1 MRNSKLCRPLEL
13 SIIYLKTC
21 GFKKH
26 FANPLDSRINL
37 NMDQTKIKFNNKL
50 LNLRITRS
58 HECAYLQNREEQRL
72 AADISEVPQ
81 LHDQLAESGF
91 RRVENWVYK
100 PVCIDCNSCIPIR
113 VDAQN
118 FVLSKSLKR
127 ILRKNNHLQMSFDNK
142 DADEEAFNLF
152 KTYLKSR
159 HNDGQMATM
168 SQFDFHSMI
177 HNSPINTFLIKY
189 RDEDNDLV
197 ACLLMDNQ
205 RDGLSAVYSF
215 FDPRLE
221 QQSLGTFLII
231 DAIQLT
237 KSYSKKWLYLGYLVK
252 NSQKMAYKARFKPY
266 ELYVDGHWVEKD

>member
-1 MRNSKLCRPLEL
+1 ME
-13 SIIYLKTC
+13 
-21 GFKKH
+21 
-26 FANPLDSRINL
+26 
-37 NMDQTKIKFNNKL
+37 QTKIKFTNKL

-118 FVLSKSLKR
+118 FVLSKNLKR
-127 ILRKNNHLQMSFDNK
+127 IFKKNNNLQMSLDDK

-177 HNSPINTFLIKY
+177 HNSPIDTFLIKY
-189 RDEDNDLV
+189 RDEDNNLV

-252 NSQKMAYKARFKPY
+252 NSQKMAYKARFRPY